1 MSFINNNPLGRIMGV
16 TALAASMAMSS
27 LNGAMAAR
35 TLRLDAGSVIPV
47 RLNDTISS
55 TESRK
60 GDSFTTTVKSDNTSD
75 NYGLP
80 SGTKIEGIVQDV
92 RPMKDKDPG
101 ILDVS
106 FQRIRLPDGHSYSI
120 DGSLIGL
127 DSKSVDRKSDGRLVA
142 KPSHKNDRL
151 TWVGYGA
158 GAGLIVGLL
167 TKHTLEDTLLGG
179 LLGYGAGALQKGH
192 TDARDIV
199 LKPGTEM
206 GVRLDRTATLTT
218 YNEDRNAG
226 NYQDNPPKYRVSTD
240 RQDYTNETRDYGTGD
255 AIDRTNVGVMVDDK
269 DVRFNSTARP
279 IINSKGIV
287 LVPVMPVLMAAR
299 VPYTYA
305 SGSKTLRATGTEP
318 VRLTLGSSIAILNG
332 SRRVRMEA
340 PAERLNGTVY
350 APIKFLSLATGY
362 DVNYDSGTKTV
373 ILSSR

>member
-1 MSFINNNPLGRIMGV
+1 
-16 TALAASMAMSS
+16 
-27 LNGAMAAR
+27 
-35 TLRLDAGSVIPV
+35 LRLDAGSVIPV

>member
-1 MSFINNNPLGRIMGV
+1 MSFITNNPLGRIMGV
-16 TALAASMAMSS
+16 TALVASMTMSS

-218 YNEDRNAG
+218 YNEDRSAG

-240 RQDYTNETRDYGTGD
+240 RQDYTSETRDYGTGD

-299 VPYTYA
+299 IPYTYA